1 MKKRRFSLFGLVI
14 TVLTVVTAL
23 AWLFPL
29 YWIAATSLKSETD
42 TIAMPP
48 SLVPLP
54 PNFDSFIYVVQN
66 SPIFRWYLNTVFVST
81 TVTFFSVLFALMCSY
96 ALSRLEFRGKKLVYM
111 ALIVGFMIPFSA
123 MAIPLFMLM
132 DKLHFVNTYA
142 GLILPQIATPLS
154 VVVFKQFF
162 DAVPEDFRNA
172 AIIDGAGDFRILFNI
187 YIPLNWSI
195 IWAMSIVTFIGTWNN
210 FFWPFIITNSTPMLT
225 IPVGMT
231 QVQSAYGIAFSKT
244 SAVAVMASIPTA
256 VAYLLF
262 QKRVTQGVMAA
273 AGIKG

>member
-1 MKKRRFSLFGLVI
+1 MKKRRFSLFGLVVTI
-14 TVLTVVTAL
+14 LTVVTAL

-54 PNFDSFIYVVQN
+54 PNFDSFVYVVQN

-96 ALSRLEFRGKKLVYM
+96 ALSRLEFKGKKLVYM

-256 VAYLLF
+256 IAYLLF

>member
-1 MKKRRFSLFGLVI
+1 MRKRRFSLFGPII

-29 YWIAATSLKSETD
+29 YWIAATSLKTETD

-48 SLVPLP
+48 SLVPFP
-54 PNFDSFIYVVQN
+54 PSFDSFLYVIQN
-66 SPIFRWYLNTVFVST
+66 SPIFRWYLNTVFVSA
-81 TVTFFSVLFALMCSY
+81 TVTFCSVLFALMCSY

-132 DKLHFVNTYA
+132 DKLHLVNTYA

-162 DAVPEDFRNA
+162 DAVPGDFRNA
-172 AIIDGAGDFRILFNI
+172 AIIDGAGDFRVLFHI

-195 IWAMSIVTFIGTWNN
+195 IWAMSIVTFIATWNN

-256 VAYLLF
+256 IAYLLF

-273 AGIKG
+273 AGIK

>member
-1 MKKRRFSLFGLVI
+1 MRKRHFSIFGLIVTI
-14 TVLTVVTAL
+14 LTVVTAL

-29 YWIAATSLKSETD
+29 YWIAATSLKTETD

-162 DAVPEDFRNA
+162 DAVPGDFRNA
-172 AIIDGAGDFRILFNI
+172 AIIDGAGDFRILFSI

-256 VAYLLF
+256 IAYLLF